1 MKRNE
6 IVSEIQELIKDKEHL
21 FDLNKNAVSITGE
34 FGISFTVDSITSE
47 GVFIQS
53 DEDVEKKEFIEF
65 DDIMH
70 KDDLQSIL
78 EALRSEMIE

>member
-34 FGISFTVDSITSE
+34 FGASFTVDSVTSE

-53 DEDVEKKEFIEF
+53 DEDVEEKEFIEF

-78 EALRSEMIE
+78 EALRNELAE